1 MLFFQK
7 TLQFAVCIVSF
18 LYAVNRPAAP
28 VLSGVSFDNDIITIT
43 ASASE
48 GDSCHAVL
56 LTDLSI
62 PLEYAYTFG
71 NHSNPLEGSVISY
84 AVPPSVLPL
93 KLFVGNQS
101 RERYFVA
108 IASSKVNDDGIR
120 SFSGWKVYT
129 DSSGV
134 PIPVSTGYNTKGEN
148 LIYRARRI
156 NERRPEQVIVDLSF
170 SVPKDSAAKYNLLLR
185 QNATTLL
192 TLPNLSSI
200 PNSASDI
207 RAAVN
212 SVNLIQNNNLVFKRE
227 QNGFYLYNVYAFV
240 SNFNNSDELFAVLI
254 KSSGTVTDT
263 NEVQIG
269 VGADSSYQDINST
282 ILTLACMAD
291 NTPDPFYPGTISAI
305 SDSVKIKLLVSAM
318 VDLSLAH
325 NSPLPSSAEISQG
338 IFTNYMQFMDNI
350 AGNWN
355 SIRSVTR
362 GISRLQA
369 IHNRILEQNKGNIID
384 PVEIV
389 NHGTSF
395 EPNNQERKN
404 YVYPIGF
411 SRINWEI
418 EKPDYNASLSGTGLM
433 FRISDNIALY
443 RAKTDNLI
451 PVFDTLPFLS
461 GDSGRR
467 FIFRMNDTIINSMVN
482 DSDGVWVRA
491 ISDTGSVQ
499 FYSGIVPVR
508 LPIKRSGSSSPV
520 KIDTA
525 FSLPNENSKG
535 TGRDPIGTIIK
546 DAEKSLL
553 KLYVLNENKG
563 KTDTL
568 SNVTD
573 PNMILHGQKRRVVV
587 DSTYFFGKR
596 IKFSFQTANVD
607 KNKMYFTDSSKYSLT
622 MVDTSFFVKPWTLL
636 AATIVSWK
644 GKEKV
649 AQTIGQTGHN
659 GKICL
664 RDADNGNQYVWAG
677 KSDTFAVAVE
687 TNSSAWVQAN
697 NNSYIDVK
705 SVKGSARLYKRK
717 TCSFDDEIVDLIMW
731 NTFKDSVLNRD
742 SIFVVCKNPGE
753 SVIELSIGGSDAK
766 NAVRERLVIN
776 RVVMKICDT
785 LNRDLSIQANAFSPK
800 RIITRFSSN
809 PYDTARIRL
818 QGLIFP
824 EAQDTVTNVRFEI
837 LYDTTNS
844 EHVQFY
850 SGTTGPNRVVMSLNA
865 SNAARAENL
874 AVKWDGR
881 DSADNRILLGG
892 RYSAIIT
899 ATTIKNKVFKVTKQF
914 FMANPP
920 LLSFGINY
928 PLRAEVQHEIDMY
941 LHYDSLDYLNWNAV
955 PFLNNSSYRN
965 FQWLGNFASAIGLAG
980 DINGYNTKVL
990 AGNTHSEAMLDSLNN
1005 SSAVFRIMGH
1015 HTLSEYS
1022 GDTIGKTLFNGER
1035 LFAHCI
1041 EDFDICTD
1049 GYNTHCLNFKCNGSE
1064 RNARYL
1070 DDVLFAALI
1079 GCRTGV
1085 GNHSTAQALVDQGVD
1100 CVLAT
1105 KLRVPASFMVFFN
1118 RFLWIKLNEAGTT
1131 IEEAAISAYD
1141 DAINKMVEFTNMSDR
1156 AALFRAFTNNS
1167 TQERY
1172 LDVYGNTIT
1181 FFNNPSLNLLPAR
1194 YGMHE

>member
-7 TLQFAVCIVSF
+7 TLQFAVFIVST
-18 LYAVNRPAAP
+18 LYAVDRPATP
-28 VLSGVSFDNDIITIT
+28 VLTGVSFTNDIITIT
-43 ASASE
+43 ATASE

-56 LTDLSI
+56 LTDLST
-62 PLEYAYTFG
+62 PLGNAYTFG
-71 NHSNPLEGSVISY
+71 NHVNPLEGSVISY
-84 AVPPSVLPL
+84 AVPLSVLPL
-93 KLFVGNQS
+93 KLFVGNQF

-120 SFSGWKVYT
+120 TFSGWNVYT

-134 PIPVSTGYNTKGEN
+134 PMPVTTGYDTLKEN
-148 LIYRARRI
+148 LFYRARRI
-156 NERRPEQVIVDLSF
+156 NERRPEQVVIDLSF
-170 SVPKDSAAKYNLLLR
+170 SVPKDSAAKYNLLIR
-185 QNATTLL
+185 QNTTTLL

-200 PNSASDI
+200 PNSVHDI

-212 SVNLIQNNNLVFKRE
+212 SVNLIQNNNLMFKRE
-227 QNGFYLYNVYAFV
+227 LNGFYLYNLYTFI
-240 SNFNNSDELFAVLI
+240 SNFNNTDTLAAVLA
-254 KSSGTVTDT
+254 KSSGSAGDT
-263 NEVQIG
+263 NQVQIG
-269 VGADSSYQDINST
+269 VCTDSSYQNINST
-282 ILTLACMAD
+282 ISTLACMAD

-305 SDSVKIKLLVSAM
+305 SDSVKLKLLVTAII
-318 VDLSLAH
+318 DLSLTH
-325 NSPLPSSAEISQG
+325 NSPLPNSAEISQG

-350 AGNWN
+350 AVNWI

-369 IHNRILEQNKGNIID
+369 MHNRILEQNKGNIID
-384 PVEIV
+384 PVEII

-418 EKPDYNASLSGTGLM
+418 EKPDYNTSLSGTGLM

-482 DSDGVWVRA
+482 DSDGIWIRA
-491 ISDTGSVQ
+491 LSDTGSEQ
-499 FYSGIVPVR
+499 FFSGIVPVR
-508 LPIKRSGSSSPV
+508 LPINLSGVSSPV

-596 IKFSFQTANVD
+596 IKFSLQTANVD

-664 RDADNGNQYVWAG
+664 KDAYNGNQYVWAG
-677 KSDTFAVAVE
+677 NSDTFTIAVE
-687 TNSSAWVQAN
+687 TNSSAWVQAD
-697 NNSYIDVK
+697 NNSFIEVK

-717 TCSFDDEIVDLIMW
+717 TCGFDDEIIDLTW
-731 NTFKDSVLNRD
+731 GTFKDSVLQRD

-776 RVVMKICDT
+776 RVLLKLCDT
-785 LNRDLSIQANAFSPK
+785 LGRDLSLQANAFSPK
-800 RIITRFSSN
+800 RIITKISSN
-809 PYDTARIRL
+809 FYDTARIKL
-818 QGLIFP
+818 YGLTFP
-824 EAQDTVTNVRFEI
+824 EAQDTVTNARVEI

-844 EHVQFY
+844 DHVQFY
-850 SGTTGPNRVVMSLNA
+850 SGTTGPDRVVRSLNV
-865 SNAARAENL
+865 SNGARAENL
-874 AVKWDGR
+874 SVKWDGR
-881 DSADNRILLGG
+881 DSANNRILIEGKFLVKVI
-892 RYSAIIT
+892 ANT
-899 ATTIKNKVFKVTKQF
+899 AKGKAFTTCK
-914 FMANPP
+914 
-920 LLSFGINY
+920 
-928 PLRAEVQHEIDMY
+928 
-941 LHYDSLDYLNWNAV
+941 YLNMAEPVLVSMGPYHTTLSPTEANAIAMLKNRQRQNLLV
-955 PFLNNSSYRN
+955 WDSIPFLNKTIH
-965 FQWLGNFASAIGLAG
+965 GNFNWVFNPYLSMGLVGNADG
-980 DINGYNTKVL
+980 YKKAPMNGGIRGEALVDSIQ
-990 AGNTHSEAMLDSLNN
+990 SEC
-1005 SSAVFRIMGH
+1005 AVYHISGH
-1015 HTLSEYS
+1015 HGMYAVNAGGSIKFIGTYGLSGNQALISDCGPGSATPNCANSY
-1022 GDTIGKTLFNGER
+1022 
-1035 LFAHCI
+1035 
-1041 EDFDICTD
+1041 
-1049 GYNTHCLNFKCNGSE
+1049 YCLNRKCDNTV
-1064 RNARYL
+1064 RAPRFL
-1070 DDVLFAALI
+1070 DDVTLAILV
-1079 GCRTGV
+1079 GCATDTGTV
-1085 GNHSTAQALVDQGVD
+1085 STAQAFLNHGVD
-1100 CVLAT
+1100 CVIGTKRLAIIEIMNFWNYYFWDEINGGQTINDAASEAYGRAIT
-1105 KLRVPASFMVFFN
+1105 KYAEFAGLGSDAAVYIYFPDLRNFGSTMNIHGSGNERLKPAH
-1118 RFLWIKLNEAGTT
+1118 
-1131 IEEAAISAYD
+1131 
-1141 DAINKMVEFTNMSDR
+1141 
-1156 AALFRAFTNNS
+1156 
-1167 TQERY
+1167 
-1172 LDVYGNTIT
+1172 YGV
-1181 FFNNPSLNLLPAR
+1181 
-1194 YGMHE
+1194 GQ